1 MFIFLLYISHLS
13 WNTNQPQP
21 KKDHNMSKS
30 IKKATKNCAGSE
42 WKHRKYIANVVQKT
56 NLAAHFYILIMRTLS
71 SIA

>member
-30 IKKATKNCAGSE
+30 IERLQKIVQVHSE
-42 WKHRKYIANVVQKT
+42 NT
-56 NLAAHFYILIMRTLS
+56 ENL
-71 SIA
+71 